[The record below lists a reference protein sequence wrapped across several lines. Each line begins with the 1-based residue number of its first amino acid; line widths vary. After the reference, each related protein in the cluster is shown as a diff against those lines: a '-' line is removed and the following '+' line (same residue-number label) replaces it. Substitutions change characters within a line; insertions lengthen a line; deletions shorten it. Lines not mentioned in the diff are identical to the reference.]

1 MKLGYIY
8 TVTSGGYDDEKVR
21 INTGEWNKIVEDER
35 QIWFKHSTNDECLA
49 MAFAQDGVVLVVSR
63 IIGGDRPENNITTW
77 IYVPS
82 CIRISGS
89 QLKQV
94 VEAVKEINRRGTST
108 ITKEIFTDNPILNAD
123 YEEKKSAPNVR
134 PSASLELA
142 GRYPT
147 TDFSLTD
154 ILGQPFQEYYANFK
168 YILLLNS
175 KNDLKANLV
184 DLSDKAIDKKICVLQ
199 PSAQSLKKT
208 FGTTNVVLRLANGSH
223 FSAPIWAKSGQIID
237 LVAEKSGCEPIHLKG
252 QAIADDSEVELS
264 LGNHEWRIAISDDLF
279 RFVDSKS
286 GSSIKSNR
294 TCFIMNPSFNRQ
306 DKSLPENE
314 INKVHIKVTAA
325 GYDDFDGVVDLSHGA
340 TIVRLTK
347 TLEKKQ
353 FSYTGKKGATLEVSI
368 NGEGATSQYPLDGY
382 RAVGSRLEYLHSGFA
397 WKEFGMGVAAA
408 AAAFLLYLGIAWCFG
423 EEKEDPQP
431 NPNVSYEDIN
441 NGGSTDN
448 ISSESGGSDS
458 STEDN
463 NKDNNKEAAPD
474 NDKKQNEVA
483 TNYIE
488 YLDNPEGVWDRNELE
503 KFPELKGLFEELRTY
518 DFVKIAGRVNLLQ
531 SNTFNELRNAIDANK
546 HKKFS
551 GTFTD
556 KNDNKITVKLY
567 IDRLNKPEEEKP
579 KANTP
584 APTGKK
590 TTDKANS
597 AAGGAKKGD
606 AKKSKSSNKGQR
618 GSGNIKS

>member
-94 VEAVKEINRRGTST
+94 VDAVKEINRRGTST
-108 ITKEIFTDNPILNAD
+108 VTKEAFTGNPILNAD

-134 PSASLELA
+134 PSSSLELA

-147 TDFSLTD
+147 TDFSLSD
-154 ILGQPFQEYYANFK
+154 ILSQPFQEYYANFK
-168 YILLLNS
+168 YIFLLNS
-175 KNDLKANLV
+175 KNDLKANLI
-184 DLSDKAIDKKICVLQ
+184 DLSGKAIDKKICVLQ
-199 PSAQSLKKT
+199 PSAQSLKTT
-208 FGTTNVVLRLANGSH
+208 FGTTDVVLRLANGSL
-223 FSAPIWAKSGQIID
+223 FTAPIWAKSGQIID
-237 LVAEKSGCEPIHLKG
+237 LVAEKSGCAPIHLKG

-294 TCFIMNPSFNRQ
+294 TCFIMNPNFNRQ
-306 DKSLPENE
+306 DKSLPESE
-314 INKVHIKVTAA
+314 ISKVHIKVTAA

-353 FSYTGKKGATLEVSI
+353 FSYTSKKGAMLEVSI
-368 NGEGATSQYPLDGY
+368 NGEGAKSQYPLDGY

-408 AAAFLLYLGIAWCFG
+408 AAALLLYLGIAWYF
-423 EEKEDPQP
+423 EEPQP
-431 NPNVSYEDIN
+431 NPNVIYEDIN

-448 ISSESGGSDS
+448 INSENGGSGS

-463 NKDNNKEAAPD
+463 NKDNNKDNNQETAPD

-518 DFVKIAGRVNLLQ
+518 DFDKIVGRVNLFQ
-531 SNTFNELRNAIDANK
+531 SNAFKELSNAIANNH
-546 HKKFS
+546 HKNFS

-579 KANTP
+579 KAKAP
-584 APTGKK
+584 AQTDKK

-606 AKKSKSSNKGQR
+606 AKKSNSSNKGKR
-618 GSGNIKS
+618 GCGNIKS